1 MPVPDLL
8 IAGLIDEN
16 RDTITAAGT
25 LLLAALFAQVVD
37 RMIRRRARVVG
48 ERAAGQGLSPEA
60 DTRLRL
66 VRRLT
71 FGVIVLLGIALALG
85 QFDAVKRVATTVLA
99 SSAVLGLVIGFAA
112 RATLANAVAGV
123 LLAITQ
129 PIRVGDLVTFSK
141 ETGIVEDVRLA
152 YTTIRLDNGRR
163 LVVPNEKLV
172 QNPVENHTVVD
183 PRVQVEASVWLP
195 PGANA
200 DRAMELIADPERE
213 IDATVAEVDRFGI
226 RLSAY
231 LWCDDPQERAPL
243 AARLRAQWLRKLR
256 AEGLS
261 STAVP
266 PFDPEP
272 APEPEDDPVS
282 EGDRT

>member
-1 MPVPDLL
+1 MPALDLV

-37 RMIRRRARVVG
+37 RMIRRRARVLA
-48 ERAAGQGLSPEA
+48 ERAAGPGLSPET

-85 QFDAVKRVATTVLA
+85 QFEAVKRVATTVLA

-129 PIRVGDLVTFSK
+129 PIRVGDVVTFSK
-141 ETGIVEDVRLA
+141 ETGVVEDVRLA
-152 YTTIRLDNGRR
+152 YTTIHLDNGRR

-195 PGANA
+195 PGGDA
-200 DRAMELIADPERE
+200 DRAMELITDEGRQ
-213 IDATVAEVDRFGI
+213 IDAGVADVDRFGI
-226 RLSAY
+226 KLSAY
-231 LWCDDPQERAPL
+231 VWCEDPQERGPL
-243 AARLRAQWLRKLR
+243 AARLRADWLRKLR

-261 STAVP
+261 SSAVP
-266 PFDPEP
+266 PFYPEP
-272 APEPEDDPVS
+272 APEPDDDPVS

>member
-1 MPVPDLL
+1 MPALDLL

-25 LLLAALFAQVVD
+25 LVLAALVAHLVD
-37 RMIRRRARVVG
+37 RMIRRRARVLA
-48 ERAAGQGLSPEA
+48 ERAAGPGLSPET

-85 QFDAVKRVATTVLA
+85 QFEAVKRVATTVLA

-129 PIRVGDLVTFSK
+129 PIRVGDVVTFSK
-141 ETGIVEDVRLA
+141 ETGVVEDVRLA
-152 YTTIRLDNGRR
+152 YTTIHLDNGRR

-195 PGANA
+195 PGGDA
-200 DRAMELIADPERE
+200 DRAMELIADTERE
-213 IDATVAEVDRFGI
+213 IDAGVADVDRFGI
-226 RLSAY
+226 KLSAY
-231 LWCDDPQERAPL
+231 VWCDNPQERGPL
-243 AARLRAQWLRKLR
+243 AARLRADWLRRLR

-261 STAVP
+261 SSAVP
-266 PFDPEP
+266 PFDPDP

>member
-1 MPVPDLL
+1 MPDFDLL
-8 IAGLIDEN
+8 IAGMIEEN

-25 LLLAALFAQVVD
+25 LVLAALLAQLVD
-37 RMIRRRARVVG
+37 RMIRRRARMLG
-48 ERAAGQGLSPEA
+48 ERAAERGLSPEA
-60 DTRLRL
+60 ETRLRL
-66 VRRLT
+66 LRRLT
-71 FGVIVLLGIALALG
+71 FGVIVLLGVALALA
-85 QFDAVKRVATTVLA
+85 QFPAVKRVATTVLA

-183 PRVQVEASVWLP
+183 PRVQVEASVWLA
-195 PGANA
+195 PGGDA
-200 DRAMELIADPERE
+200 DRAIELIADPERE
-213 IDATVAEVDRFGI
+213 IDAAVADVDRFGI
-226 RLSAY
+226 KLSAY
-231 LWCDDPQERAPL
+231 VWCNDPQERGPTAS
-243 AARLRAQWLRKLR
+243 RLRAEWLRKLR

-261 STAVP
+261 SSAVAP
-266 PFDPEP
+266 LDPDP
-272 APEPEDDPVS
+272 APEPENDPVS

>member
-1 MPVPDLL
+1 MLGFDPS
-8 IAGLIDEN
+8 IAGFVDEN
-16 RDTITAAGT
+16 RDTLTAVAT
-25 LLLAALFAQVVD
+25 VVLAAIVAEVVD
-37 RMIRRRARVVG
+37 QAIRRRGRALS
-48 ERAAGQGLSPEA
+48 ERMTGDRLSPEA
-60 DTRLRL
+60 ETRLRL
-66 VRRLT
+66 LRRLT
-71 FGVIVLLGIALALG
+71 FALIILLGVAVALI
-85 QFDAVKRVATTVLA
+85 QFPAVKRVATTILA

-112 RATLANAVAGV
+112 RATLANAVAGI

-183 PRVQVEASVWLP
+183 PRVQVEASVWLA
-195 PGANA
+195 PGADA
-200 DRAMELIADPERE
+200 DRALELIVDPEHDVE
-213 IDATVAEVDRFGI
+213 ASVAEVDRFGI
-226 RLSAY
+226 RLSAFA
-231 LWCDDPQERAPL
+231 WCDDPQERGPR
-243 AARLRAQWLRKLR
+243 AAQLRAEWLRALR

-261 STAVP
+261 SRVGP
-266 PFDPEP
+266 PFDPDPVP
-272 APEPEDDPVS
+272 APEDDPVS

>member
-1 MPVPDLL
+1 MPDLS

-16 RDTITAAGT
+16 RDTITAAVT
-25 LLLAALFAQVVD
+25 LILAALFAQGVD
-37 RMIRRRARVVG
+37 WMIRKRAKVLS
-48 ERAAGQGLSPEA
+48 ERASGRGLSPEA
-60 DTRLRL
+60 ETRLRL
-66 VRRLT
+66 LRRLT
-71 FGVIVLLGIALALG
+71 FGVIILLGVSLALV
-85 QFDAVKRVATTVLA
+85 QFPAVKRVATTILA

-129 PIRVGDLVTFSK
+129 PVRVGDLITFSK

-172 QNPVENHTVVD
+172 QNPVENHTMVD

-195 PGANA
+195 PGGDA
-200 DRAMELIADPERE
+200 DRAIELIEDPERE
-213 IDATVAEVDRFGI
+213 IDASVAEVDRFGI
-226 RLSAY
+226 RVSATQ
-231 LWCDDPQERAPL
+231 WCDDPQERASL
-243 AARLRAQWLRKLR
+243 AGRLRREWLRSLR

-261 STAVP
+261 SSVAP

-282 EGDRT
+282 EGERT

>member
-1 MPVPDLL
+1 MPDLDFL
-8 IAGLIDEN
+8 IAGLVDEN

-25 LLLAALFAQVVD
+25 LVLAALVAHLVD
-37 RMIRRRARVVG
+37 RMIRRRARVLA
-48 ERAAGQGLSPEA
+48 ERAAGPGLSPET

-85 QFDAVKRVATTVLA
+85 QFEAVKRVATTVLA

-129 PIRVGDLVTFSK
+129 PIRVGDVVTFSK
-141 ETGIVEDVRLA
+141 ETGVVEDVRLA

-183 PRVQVEASVWLP
+183 PRVQVEASVWLA
-195 PGANA
+195 PGGDA
-200 DRAMELIADPERE
+200 DRALELISDEERE
-213 IDATVAEVDRFGI
+213 IDAAIADVDRFGI
-226 RLSAY
+226 KLSAY
-231 LWCDDPQERAPL
+231 VWCDDPQERGPL
-243 AARLRAQWLRKLR
+243 AARLRADWLRKLR

-261 STAVP
+261 SPAVP

-282 EGDRT
+282 DGDRT

>member
-1 MPVPDLL
+1 MLDLL

-25 LLLAALFAQVVD
+25 LLLAALIAQLVD
-37 RMIRRRARVVG
+37 RMIRRRARVLQ
-48 ERAAGQGLSPEA
+48 ERATGGGLSPEA
-60 DTRLRL
+60 ETRLRL
-66 VRRLT
+66 LRRLT
-71 FGVIVLLGIALALG
+71 FGVIILLGIALALS
-85 QFDAVKRVATTVLA
+85 QFPAVKRVATTVLA

-129 PIRVGDLVTFSK
+129 PIRVGDLVTYSK
-141 ETGIVEDVRLA
+141 ETGVVEDVRLA

-183 PRVQVEASVWLP
+183 PRVQVEASVWLE
-195 PGANA
+195 PGGDA
-200 DRAMELIADPERE
+200 DRAMALIADPERE
-213 IDATVAEVDRFGI
+213 IDASVAEVDRFGI
-226 RLSAY
+226 RLSASS
-231 LWCDDPQERAPL
+231 WCDDPQDRGPRA
-243 AARLRAQWLRKLR
+243 AELRARWLRRLR

-261 STAVP
+261 SSVAP
-266 PFDPEP
+266 PFPLRPEP
-272 APEPEDDPVS
+272 EAEDDPVG
-282 EGDRT
+282 ERDRT